1 MNYNEKEEEALLLQV
16 IVDALSVGSV
26 YALISMGYNLVYGIL
41 GQLNFAHGDV
51 YTVGCFITF
60 TLFVSGVNSILAIII
75 GVCAGAGVN
84 LIVERFAYR
93 PLRKRGSNRI
103 APTISAVGIAYIM
116 RNIVQLIWGPQT
128 YAFDLKIIQSK
139 TIQIGNAYVGT
150 LQIWILLVAVVIM
163 VLMNLALKKTRWG
176 QAIVSIS
183 QDITTSSLMGIKTDR
198 IIAIIYG
205 LGAALGVIG
214 GILFCSYYGFI
225 YMGIGFAYGTM
236 KAWMATIWGG
246 IGSLKGAIVGAL
258 CLGIVETF
266 VGAYLTTTYKDVIV
280 WLVFIVF
287 IMIRP
292 HGLFPQEVAEKV

>member
-1 MNYNEKEEEALLLQV
+1 METEKEDEEVLLQV
-16 IVDALSVGSV
+16 AVDALSVGSV

-60 TLFVSGVNSILAIII
+60 TLFVSGVNPILAIII
-75 GVCAGAGVN
+75 GVCAGAVVN

-128 YAFDLKIIQSK
+128 YAFDLQIIPSK

-150 LQIWILLVAVVIM
+150 LQIWILLIAVLIM
-163 VLMNLALKKTRWG
+163 ILMTMALKKTRWG

-198 IIAIIYG
+198 IIAVIYG

-258 CLGIVETF
+258 CLGIIETF
-266 VGAYLTTTYKDVIV
+266 VGAYLSTTYKDVIV
-280 WLVFIVF
+280 WLVFIIF
-287 IMIRP
+287 IMVRP

>member
-1 MNYNEKEEEALLLQV
+1 MLLQV

-60 TLFVSGVNSILAIII
+60 TLFVSGVNPILAIII

-128 YAFDLKIIQSK
+128 YSFDLKIIQSK

-150 LQIWILLVAVVIM
+150 LQIWILLIAVIIM
-163 VLMNLALKKTRWG
+163 ALMTIALKKTRWG